1 MHDELEEVP
10 SRSVEDY
17 WAIVHRM
24 RRWLLLPAFLCWTLV
39 WGVSWLLPTLYRSEA
54 VILVEQQKVPAG
66 HHQSHEWRPTPS
78 GLREG

>member
-1 MHDELEEVP
+1 MHDELE
-10 SRSVEDY
+10 
-17 WAIVHRM
+17 HR
-24 RRWLLLPAFLCWTLV
+24 RRWWLLLPAFLCWTLV